1 MLYEEFLGYK
11 AAKNAEVTAKMKL
24 PMEEN
29 KEENNLISDE
39 LIYDNR
45 EGFVRFVQM
54 LNDEKIE
61 RPLAIELYEMQKAL
75 VRLETESACSK

>member
-1 MLYEEFLGYK
+1 MLYAEFLEYK

-39 LIYDNR
+39 FIYDNR

-54 LNDEKIE
+54 LNDEKID

-75 VRLETESACSK
+75 IRLETESACSK